1 MAEND
6 AERNLTCGSTF
17 PSDIKLSQLTN
28 EIKKLIIE
36 LLNTWHNLIEETF
49 KSGIGMNWNLVGP
62 GTHGYP

>member
-1 MAEND
+1 MVEND

-17 PSDIKLSQLTN
+17 SSDFKLSQLTN

-36 LLNTWHNLIEETF
+36 HLNTWHNLIEEIF